1 MRLPPVV
8 SQPFLSVV
16 IVITVFLQLMPPAL
30 AANLPTSK
38 AVSHAAAQQELT
50 SVPTRLQFG
59 EIPVGQT
66 SNQFVTITNRSRA
79 SLTIFEAA
87 STGRQFTLTG
97 LDLPLTL
104 GEGESF
110 TFRVTFA
117 PRAPGAARGSISLVS
132 RTSRKT
138 LTMPLAGTGAPAGQL
153 SITPATIDFGDV
165 REGSSGIQ
173 TGKLTATGSG
183 VIVSAATLN
192 NSNFQLSGLSLPV
205 TIPAGGSVPFTVKFV
220 PRDGRI
226 SSATLSFASNAE
238 NSLSEEPVTAS
249 SVGPAKHR
257 VELSWKASTSKHIIG
272 YNIYRGNRSG
282 GPYKRINRVLD
293 PNTRFTDLN
302 VAAGHKYY
310 YVATA
315 VNWRKTRS
323 IYSKQIKV
331 VVP

>member
-8 SQPFLSVV
+8 SQPFFLVV
-16 IVITVFLQLMPPAL
+16 IVTTVFLQLMPPAL

-50 SVPTRLQFG
+50 SVPASLQFG
-59 EIPVGQT
+59 EIRVGQT

-87 STGRQFTLTG
+87 STGAQFTLSG

-117 PRAPGAARGSISLVS
+117 PRAAGAAGGSISLVS

-138 LTMPLAGTGAPAGQL
+138 LTMQLSGTGAPAGQL
-153 SITPATIDFGDV
+153 SIAPATIDFGEV
-165 REGSSGIQ
+165 REGSGGIQ
-173 TGKLTATGSG
+173 TGKLTATGSA
-183 VIVSAATLN
+183 VTVSSATLN
-192 NSNFQLSGLSLPV
+192 SSNFELRGLSLPL
-205 TIPAGGSVPFTVKFV
+205 TIPAGASVPFTVKFV
-220 PRDGRI
+220 PRDGGI

-238 NSLSEEPVTAS
+238 NPLSEEAVTANI
-249 SVGPAKHR
+249 VGPAKHR
-257 VELSWKASTSKHIIG
+257 VQLSWKASTSKHIVG
-272 YNIYRGNRSG
+272 YNIYRGSRSG
-282 GPYKRINRVLD
+282 GPYRKINRVLD
-293 PNTRFTDLN
+293 PNTRFTDHT

-315 VNWRKTRS
+315 VNWRKTS
-323 IYSKQIKV
+323 SSYSKQIRV

>member
-16 IVITVFLQLMPPAL
+16 IVITVFLHLMPSTL
-30 AANLPTSK
+30 AANLPTGK
-38 AVSHAAAQQELT
+38 AVSHAAAKQELT
-50 SVPTRLQFG
+50 SVPARLQFG
-59 EIPVGQT
+59 EIRVGQT

-87 STGRQFTLTG
+87 STGPQFTLSG

-104 GEGESF
+104 SEGESF
-110 TFRVTFA
+110 TFTVTFA
-117 PRAPGAARGSISLVS
+117 PRAPGAADGSISLVS
-132 RTSRKT
+132 RASRKT
-138 LTMPLAGTGAPAGQL
+138 LTMRLAGTGAPVGQL

-165 REGSSGIQ
+165 GEGSSGIQ

-183 VIVSAATLN
+183 VIISSATSN
-192 NSNFQLSGLSLPV
+192 SSNFELSGLSLPV

-220 PRDGRI
+220 PGDGRI

-238 NSLSEEPVTAS
+238 NSLSEEPVKATII
-249 SVGPAKHR
+249 GPAKHR
-257 VELSWKASTSKHIIG
+257 VQLSWKASTSKHIVG

-282 GPYKRINRVLD
+282 GPYKKINRVLD
-293 PNTRFTDLN
+293 PNTRFTDLT

-315 VNWRKTRS
+315 VNRRKARS
-323 IYSKQIKV
+323 KYSKQIKV